1 MSKKRKDRAQAQSLS
16 TALQQPLK
24 WSGLQ
29 ARMAFSY
36 VWVTV
41 ACILLVELVIG
52 LIVLLLRIFF
62 TASDPR
68 NPPLPVFLGGFGL
81 ALLLS
86 CALIALLAAPIGGIF
101 GLITTRSVVWRLRQL
116 ATTATLFADGY
127 YEQRVPVTRRDEV
140 GQLEQQFNRMA
151 EQLVESIAQREVL
164 AEQNARLAERAR
176 ISREL
181 HDAISQDLFSL
192 RMLAGGLQ
200 AASPQDSLVLPQI
213 ATLGATT
220 EKMIREMRTLLLE
233 LRPLPLEEL
242 GLAEGLKELAASYS
256 TRLGITVNIE
266 IAPAMLPEQGIQLS
280 AQAQHALLHI
290 SQEALANTIR
300 HANATSMTL
309 SLADCADGVT
319 LVITD
324 NGSGFHPHADKVR
337 HGLGL
342 RLVAERVQELN
353 GTFNLKT
360 APGQGT
366 SLHVCLPQEHAYD
379 SGSDR

>member
-1 MSKKRKDRAQAQSLS
+1 MSKKRKDTVQARSLS
-16 TALQQPLK
+16 TALQPPLK

-41 ACILLVELVIG
+41 ACILLVEMVIG
-52 LIVLLLRIFF
+52 GSVMLLRIFLGE
-62 TASDPR
+62 SDPR
-68 NPPLPVFLGGFGL
+68 NPPLVLLGGFGL
-81 ALLLS
+81 ALLAS
-86 CALIALLAAPIGGIF
+86 GALIALLAAPIGGIF
-101 GLITTRSVVWRLRQL
+101 GLVTTRSLVRRLRQL
-116 ATTATLFADGY
+116 ATTATLFADGNY
-127 YEQRVPVTRRDEV
+127 DQRVPVTRKDEI

-164 AEQNARLAERAR
+164 AEQNARLSERER

-200 AASPQDSLVLPQI
+200 TALPQDSPLQPQI
-213 ATLGATT
+213 AALDATT
-220 EKMIREMRTLLLE
+220 TTMLREMRALLLE

-256 TRLGITVNIE
+256 TRLGITVNTE
-266 IAPAMLPEQGIQLS
+266 IAPAVSPEQGMQLS
-280 AQAQHALLHI
+280 ARAQHALLRI
-290 SQEALANTIR
+290 SQEALANAVR
-300 HANATSMTL
+300 HANATSITL
-309 SLADCADGVT
+309 SLANCADSVT

-324 NGSGFHPHADKVR
+324 NGNGFHPHEDKVR

-342 RLVAERVQELN
+342 RLVQERIQEL
-353 GTFNLKT
+353 GGAFTLQS

-366 SLHVCLPQEHAYD
+366 TLSVSLPQEHMYD
-379 SGSDR
+379 SSADR

>member
-1 MSKKRKDRAQAQSLS
+1 MSDRMQS
-16 TALQQPLK
+16 
-24 WSGLQ
+24 
-29 ARMAFSY
+29 R
-36 VWVTV
+36 
-41 ACILLVELVIG
+41 
-52 LIVLLLRIFF
+52 
-62 TASDPR
+62 SDPIER
-68 NPPLPVFLGGFGL
+68 FSKQETDPPLPVFLGGFGL

-324 NGSGFHPHADKVR
+324 NGSGFHPHADRVR

-342 RLVAERVQELN
+342 RLVQERVQELN